1 VATRS
6 RIIVVDG
13 PGDPVDLTRG
23 LGDHE
28 AVRVGDLVAALQAV
42 QDRAVGAVYIGT
54 QDPELRSR
62 ADHLVQAEHILDT
75 LPDGIAILDDRLQVL
90 WGNAAFHHWG
100 NGDTARP
107 LREVLNSLNAGGNH
121 GPFAVARSGAVGTAR
136 MASARDRYVEV
147 RVTLV
152 PGSTDGHAR
161 FITQFRDVSDEELRQ
176 QKLDALHHAGRAL
189 INLDADQLAD
199 MEQTERV
206 ELLKHNLRQ
215 FIRDMLHYDVIEIRL
230 LNRRTGELEPLLEE
244 GMTPGAAHRK
254 LYALPEHNGVT
265 GYVAAT
271 GKSYLCP
278 DTTHDPHYIEGAA
291 GARSSLTVPL
301 IVSDEVIGTFN
312 VESPRPNAFTQQDL
326 QFTEIFSREIAHA
339 LHTLELLT
347 AQKSCAATA
356 SVDAISREVA
366 LPVDDILAATT
377 ALLSQG
383 DGQPPDVGNKLRQI
397 LARARSIKQSIVN
410 VGETLAPAGQGATP
424 GSRLKGMRILVVDA
438 DDLVRKSAHALIGRF
453 GGEVEAARCGAEA
466 LAMARAGNYDAV
478 IVDIRLPD
486 LSGYEAYRRL
496 REAQPQARMIMMT
509 AFGYDASHSLVKA
522 RQDGLRHVLYKPFR
536 SDQLLDALTG
546 APAGTP
552 QAVRT

>member
-1 VATRS
+1 VRVTR
-6 RIIVVDG
+6 VPG
-13 PGDPVDLTRG
+13 PGDG
-23 LGDHE
+23 
-28 AVRVGDLVAALQAV
+28 
-42 QDRAVGAVYIGT
+42 
-54 QDPELRSR
+54 
-62 ADHLVQAEHILDT
+62 
-75 LPDGIAILDDRLQVL
+75 
-90 WGNAAFHHWG
+90 
-100 NGDTARP
+100 RP
-107 LREVLNSLNAGGNH
+107 
-121 GPFAVARSGAVGTAR
+121 
-136 MASARDRYVEV
+136 
-147 RVTLV
+147 
-152 PGSTDGHAR
+152 R
-161 FITQFRDVSDEELRQ
+161 FVTQFRDVSDEELRQ

-199 MEQTERV
+199 MEQAERV

-230 LNRRTGELEPLLEE
+230 LHRRTGELEPLLEE

-254 LYALPEHNGVT
+254 LYAKEQDNGVT

-312 VESPRPNAFTQQDL
+312 VESPRPNGFTEQDL
-326 QFTEIFSREIAHA
+326 QFTEIFSREIAQA

-347 AQKSCAATA
+347 EQTRCTATA

-383 DGQPPDVGNKLRQI
+383 DGQPPEVANKLRQI

-410 VGETLAPAGQGATP
+410 VGASLAPAGQGATP
-424 GSRLKGMRILVVDA
+424 ESRLKGMRVLVVDA
-438 DDLVRKSAHALIGRF
+438 DELVRKSAHALIGRF
-453 GGEVEAARCGAEA
+453 GGEVETARCGAEA
-466 LAMARAGNYDAV
+466 LAMARAGQYDAI

-486 LSGYEAYRRL
+486 LSGYDAYRKL
-496 REAQPQARMIMMT
+496 RDAQPQARMIMMT
-509 AFGYDASHSLVKA
+509 AFGYDESHSLVKA

-536 SDQLLDALTG
+536 PDQLVDALSG
-546 APAGTP
+546 NPPP
-552 QAVRT
+552 QAART

>member
-1 VATRS
+1 VATRP

-13 PGDPVDLTRG
+13 PGDPADLARG

-28 AVRVGDLVAALQAV
+28 TVRVGDLGAALQAV
-42 QDRAVGAVYIGT
+42 QDTAVWAVFIGT
-54 QDPELRSR
+54 RDPELRSR
-62 ADHLVQAEHILDT
+62 ADHLVQAEHILNT
-75 LPDGIAILDDRLQVL
+75 LPDGIAILDDRLHVL
-90 WGNAAFHHWG
+90 WANAAFHHWG
-100 NGDTARP
+100 NGDGARP
-107 LREVLNSLNAGGNH
+107 LRDVLNSLGAGDPEH
-121 GPFAVARSGAVGTAR
+121 GPFAAARSGAVGTAR

-152 PGSTDGHAR
+152 PGSADGHAR
-161 FITQFRDVSDEELRQ
+161 FVTQFRDVSDEELRQ

-199 MEQTERV
+199 MEQAERV

-254 LYALPEHNGVT
+254 LFARPEDNGVT

-301 IVSDEVIGTFN
+301 MVSDEVIGTFN
-312 VESPRPNAFTQQDL
+312 VESPRPNAFTRQDL
-326 QFTEIFSREIAHA
+326 QFTEIFSREIAQA

-347 AQKSCAATA
+347 AEKRCTATA

-366 LPVDDILAATT
+366 LQVDDILAATT

-383 DGQPPDVGNKLRQI
+383 DGQAPEVANRLRQI
-397 LARARSIKQSIVN
+397 LARARSIKQSIVS
-410 VGETLAPAGQGATP
+410 VGETIAPAQGQAPET
-424 GSRLKGMRILVVDA
+424 RLKGMRILVVDG

-453 GGEVEAARCGAEA
+453 GGEVETARSGAEA
-466 LAMARAGNYDAV
+466 LAMAQAGYYDA
-478 IVDIRLPD
+478 IMIDIRLPD
-486 LSGYEAYRRL
+486 LSGYDAYRRL
-496 REAQPQARMIMMT
+496 REAQPRARMIMMT

-522 RQDGLRHVLYKPFR
+522 RQDGLRCVLYKPFR
-536 SDQLLDALTG
+536 ADQLIDALTG
-546 APAGTP
+546 TPAGTP
-552 QAVRT
+552 QIART